1 MVYRQSYSAY
11 NRLTSHA
18 HRLARSSQPT
28 LAVAREP
35 SFKEDR
41 ARLKRATRQPMPSL
55 LTNSATNSARPP
67 IYADSAPPS
76 SMVRRSSG
84 VVSAGSSSGTLP
96 SESHSFPCNEEAEG
110 ACAPPKFSG
119 KACFKLCLQPIHH
132 QPLHQSLRLPRK
144 RRRCRRRSSRNPR
157 SRGARRKALDHS
169 HIFGCWFL

>member
-1 MVYRQSYSAY
+1 MTLALPVVYRQSYSAY

-41 ARLKRATRQPMPSL
+41 ASLKRATRLPMPSL

-110 ACAPPKFSG
+110 ACAPPKSFTSG
-119 KACFKLCLQPIHH
+119 KSMFQTAARFAASACP
-132 QPLHQSLRLPRK
+132 SGDR
-144 RRRCRRRSSRNPR
+144 
-157 SRGARRKALDHS
+157 ATHS
-169 HIFGCWFL
+169 AASPPVV